1 MVDTYF
7 KLKQMKIKT
16 IKSVLVVAF
25 LTILASCSSDDDNAA
40 IIDAGGVSDAEL
52 YFDNGV
58 AGDAFFLGGIY
69 TNSNNETLTVNR
81 LNYIISNVVLID
93 TDGNEFVYPKE
104 ESYFVISEEAD
115 MHTVYLHDIP
125 VGNYAKVKFGIGV
138 DEQRYLQG
146 ETAQQSFWDLA
157 AEHNLTWT
165 WSTGYRFINFE
176 GTFTSPLVDGD
187 KIFQMHQG
195 SNSSI
200 DNYREVTLNL
210 PTTARVR
217 ENENPSIHI
226 KTDIS
231 LLLDGETKILL
242 GDNMNQAGTGASIMG
257 GENLIHIAN
266 NSLDMFVVDHIHNG
280 SGDNHE

>member
-1 MVDTYF
+1 
-7 KLKQMKIKT
+7 MKTKT
-16 IKSVLVVAF
+16 IKSVLLIAF
-25 LTILASCSSDDDNAA
+25 LTILTSCSNDDNNDV
-40 IIDAGGVSDAEL
+40 IVDTETLGNAEL

-69 TNSNNETLTVNR
+69 TNSNNETLTINR

-93 TDGNEFVYPKE
+93 ADGNEFVYPKE

-115 MHTVYLHDIP
+115 IHTVHLNDILA
-125 VGNYAKVKFGIGV
+125 GNYTKVKFGIGV

-146 ETAQQSFWDLA
+146 ETAQQSFWNLA

-195 SNSSI
+195 SNSST

-226 KTDIS
+226 KTDINV
-231 LLLDGETKILL
+231 LLDGETKIVL
-242 GDNMNQAGTGASIMG
+242 GENLNEAGTGASVMG

-266 NSLDMFVVDHIHNG
+266 NSLDMFVVDHVHNG
-280 SGDNHE
+280 SGDHHE

>member
-1 MVDTYF
+1 
-7 KLKQMKIKT
+7 MKIKT
-16 IKSVLVVAF
+16 IKPIVLAAF
-25 LTILASCSSDDDNAA
+25 LTILASCSSDDDNTV
-40 IIDAGGVSDAEL
+40 ITDAGGVGDAEL

-81 LNYIISNVVLID
+81 LSYIISNVVLID
-93 TDGNEFVYPKE
+93 NEGNEFVYPKE

-115 MHTVYLHDIP
+115 IHTVHLHDIP
-125 VGNYAKVKFGIGV
+125 VGNYTKVKFGIGV
-138 DEQRYLQG
+138 DQQRYLQG

-176 GTFTSPLVDGD
+176 GTFTSPNVDGD
-187 KIFQMHQG
+187 KIFQVHQG
-195 SNSSI
+195 SNSST

-217 ENENPSIHI
+217 VNENPSIHI
-226 KTDIS
+226 KTDVNVI
-231 LLLDGETKILL
+231 LDGETKIPL
-242 GDNMNQAGTGASIMG
+242 GENMNQAGTGASIMG
-257 GENLIHIAN
+257 GQNLIYIAEN
-266 NSLDMFVVDHIHNG
+266 ILDMFVVDHVHNG
-280 SGDNHE
+280 AGNHH